1 MFAMSR
7 TSLAAAKVPTRAALV
22 AVIALTL
29 AACSNGSST
38 SSDADSLTVTDAWTK
53 AVDSGMTATF
63 GEVTNS
69 SDRKITVVSATSP
82 AAAMVELH
90 EVVGDVMRPVE
101 GGFVIPAGGTLTLQ
115 PGGFH
120 IMFMGVPSPIAAG
133 DDVKVTLTLG
143 DGSTLSFTAVA
154 KDFTGANES
163 YDGGMSMEPSDGMD
177 AEDGMNN
184 SADPSMSP
192 SASMG
197 G

>member
-7 TSLAAAKVPTRAALV
+7 TALAASKVSTRAALV
-22 AVIALTL
+22 AAIALTI
-29 AACSNGSST
+29 AACSSGSST

-63 GEVTNS
+63 GEVSNS
-69 SDRKITVVSATSP
+69 SDREITVVSATSS

-90 EVVGDVMRPVE
+90 EVVGDVMRPVD

-115 PGGFH
+115 PGGLH

-163 YDGGMSMEPSDGMD
+163 YDGGMSM
-177 AEDGMNN
+177 
-184 SADPSMSP
+184 SP

>member
-7 TSLAAAKVPTRAALV
+7 TALAAAKIPTRAAIV

-29 AACSNGSST
+29 AACSGGSST

-69 SDRKITVVSATSP
+69 SDHDLTIVSATSP
-82 AAAMVELH
+82 SAATVELH
-90 EVVGDVMRPVE
+90 EVVDAVMRPIE
-101 GGFVIPAGGTLTLQ
+101 GGLNIPAGSTLTLQ

-133 DDVKVTLTLG
+133 DDIKVTLTLG
-143 DGSTLSFTAVA
+143 DGSTLTFTAVA

-163 YDGGMSMEPSDGMD
+163 YDGGMSM
-177 AEDGMNN
+177 
-184 SADPSMSP
+184 SP